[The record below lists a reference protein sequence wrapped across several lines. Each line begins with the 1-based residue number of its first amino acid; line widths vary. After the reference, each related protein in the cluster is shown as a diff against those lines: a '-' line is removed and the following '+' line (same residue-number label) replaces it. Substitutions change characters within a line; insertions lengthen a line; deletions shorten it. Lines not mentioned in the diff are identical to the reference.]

1 MIPPNR
7 HTGRAATSETFP
19 PLLSSFDTQSS
30 IGTDE
35 DGLSD
40 SGGFRSRPIMRLKA
54 KCYVYD
60 HRHEKRLSID
70 ITVRAK
76 AVFRERGMLRG

>member
-1 MIPPNR
+1 
-7 HTGRAATSETFP
+7 
-19 PLLSSFDTQSS
+19 
-30 IGTDE
+30 
-35 DGLSD
+35 
-40 SGGFRSRPIMRLKA
+40 MRLKA

-70 ITVRAK
+70 ITVRTK